1 MDTCRVCFHWATTG
15 TPGSFLLVDI
25 LITPVKVIQIEDYYI
40 SVLFFFLNKT
50 KQIHKNPLE
59 KAHASIDIVSVAFPS
74 EQEVLTELFQHT
86 IPVSSAKGEDA

>member
-1 MDTCRVCFHWATTG
+1 M
-15 TPGSFLLVDI
+15 PLLVEYI
-25 LITPVKVIQIEDYYI
+25 WLCPVECYLCSSSIKD
-40 SVLFFFLNKT
+40 LFFFLNKT